1 MEVLARYARRL
12 DRVGSKLMLISADDR
27 VIEQLRVTGVTA
39 IVGEEN
45 IYPADEW
52 LGGTLKRA
60 HEEALAWIRTRSDPE
75 TSS

>member
-1 MEVLARYARRL
+1 
-12 DRVGSKLMLISADDR
+12 

-39 IVGEEN
+39 IVGDEN

-60 HEEALAWIRTRSDPE
+60 HGEALAWIRARSDPE
-75 TSS
+75 ASS